1 MQKNSA
7 FMLSFFCVNFSRKE
21 LTLLNTALEINLTLL
36 KTQSK
41 IAFLKGTKRLKNR
54 FENILIDVKK
64 YK

>member
-1 MQKNSA
+1 MQTNSA

-21 LTLLNTALEINLTLL
+21 LTLLNTAQNII
-36 KTQSK
+36 K
-41 IAFLKGTKRLKNR
+41 IAFLKGTRRLKDC